1 MANGRNTYQSRE
13 NRQHVRAVLM
23 EHWDPIGVRDIEE
36 ASDEY
41 DRYVGEVV
49 GEVYVMLMDHR
60 TSEGEIEQYL
70 YDTATDYMGL
80 DPHDALEE
88 RCTTTAHVLVG
99 MRPQFE
105 TH

>member
-1 MANGRNTYQSRE
+1 MANGRNKYQSRE
-13 NRQHVRAVLM
+13 SRQRVRAVLM
-23 EHWDPIGVRDIEE
+23 EHWDPIGVRGIPA

-41 DRYVGEVV
+41 DRYVGEV
-49 GEVYVMLMDHR
+49 YVMLMDHR
-60 TSEGEIEQYL
+60 ASEGEIEQYL

-80 DPHDALEE
+80 TPHDALET
-88 RCTTTAHVLVG
+88 RCTTTAQILVG